1 MDAWWS
7 YRPSDLLMFSPA
19 IYWRLFESLNRQA
32 WPFGVA
38 LLVAGVGIG
47 WWCART
53 AACVRAGA
61 LPAAHADLARNL
73 TLAQAA
79 SAQRLKFARAVSAR
93 GAVALMALAWLWV
106 AWAFFWQRFAPI
118 NTAAEAFAS
127 VFLVQAFGFG
137 LLALS
142 PGVRWAPALKA
153 RTRIGV
159 ALGVWALIGHP
170 TLAWVFGRPGI
181 QAEWFGLAPD
191 PSAIGALALLLLLD
205 APSPLS
211 RVLWRA
217 LWILPLVWCAITSL
231 TLWTLG
237 EAQAWVVLALAGVA
251 LGAVALG
258 RR

>member
-32 WPFGVA
+32 WPFAVA
-38 LLVAGVGIG
+38 LLVAGALIG
-47 WWCART
+47 WWWACTAGPPQASSARLVARIQNDRRRGGIPT
-53 AACVRAGA
+53 RAA
-61 LPAAHADLARNL
+61 
-73 TLAQAA
+73 
-79 SAQRLKFARAVSAR
+79 SAR
-93 GAVALMALAWLWV
+93 GAVALMALAWIWV

-118 NTAAEAFAS
+118 NTAAEAFAWM
-127 VFLVQAFGFG
+127 FWVQALG
-137 LLALS
+137 LVGLALS
-142 PGVRWAPALKA
+142 PGLRWAPVRHG
-153 RTRIGV
+153 RTRVGLV
-159 ALGVWALIGHP
+159 LGVWALIGHP

-205 APSPLS
+205 APSPMS